1 MIFERKGGSIEMI
14 VLFTVLR
21 LLAILI
27 VSHDMS
33 GLLKTWKSKVYF
45 IIGSL
50 LLSLF
55 VGGIT
60 GSLLALL
67 FCHLFLNKTSSRE
80 KNSFL
85 FTFLPWV
92 FVEVTSKL
100 LQLYF
105 FPWIF
110 QINYLQVKDTPV
122 LIALSYLLVYPIFHL
137 IVKVFFIDFSA
148 LDIMGNNHTYQV
160 RQRLLVGVTLAY
172 IILSLVIFYAS
183 NVFPYMGLFIYLAG
197 SITVVY
203 SILFILLFA
212 QLNIY
217 SKRRVKDQLAEEMIR
232 HEESLEEYSHR
243 LEKLYNDISQVKK
256 DYLEGLKNMEDSI
269 QRRDLPALKQ
279 EYAELLE
286 KSGNSLT
293 LSNYELSRLIN
304 LEITSLKSLFSA
316 KVLEAENLG
325 IKVNLEL
332 PDVISSTQI
341 EALDLVVISSVFLNN
356 AIEATVK
363 SEDPTLTISFFKN
376 QDYLT
381 LVIDNTTREE
391 RIPVSRIFDEGVS
404 SKGEGRGLG
413 LSKVAEILNR
423 YPKVNLETRSCDYH
437 FTQVL
442 SFRDN

>member
-1 MIFERKGGSIEMI
+1 MI

-316 KVLEAENLG
+316 IVLEAENLG

>member
-148 LDIMGNNHTYQV
+148 LDIMGDNHTYQV

>member
-1 MIFERKGGSIEMI
+1 MI

-33 GLLKTWKSKVYF
+33 DLLKTWKSKVYF

-381 LVIDNTTREE
+381 LVIDNTTREK

-413 LSKVAEILNR
+413 LSKVVEILNR

>member
-1 MIFERKGGSIEMI
+1 MI

-148 LDIMGNNHTYQV
+148 LDIMGDNHTYQV

-304 LEITSLKSLFSA
+304 LEITSLKSLLSA

>member
-1 MIFERKGGSIEMI
+1 MI

-33 GLLKTWKSKVYF
+33 GLLKTWKSKCWF
-45 IIGSL
+45 IAGSL

-67 FCHLFLNKTSSRE
+67 FCYLFLNKISSSE

-122 LIALSYLLVYPIFHL
+122 LIALSYLLIYPIFHL
-137 IVKVFFIDFSA
+137 IVKVFFIDFGA
-148 LDIMGNNHTYQV
+148 LNVMGNNHTYQV

-172 IILSLVIFYAS
+172 IILSLIIFYAS
-183 NVFPYMGLFIYLAG
+183 NIFPYSGLFIYLAG
-197 SITVVY
+197 SITIVY

-217 SKRRVKDQLAEEMIR
+217 SKKRVKDQLTEEMAR

-256 DYLEGLKNMEDSI
+256 DYLEGLKTMEVSI
-269 QRRDLPALKQ
+269 QRRDLQ
-279 EYAELLE
+279 
-286 KSGNSLT
+286 
-293 LSNYELSRLIN
+293 
-304 LEITSLKSLFSA
+304 ITSLKSLFSA

-356 AIEATVK
+356 AIESAVD

-376 QDYLT
+376 QGYLI

-413 LSKVAEILNR
+413 LSKVADILNR
-423 YPKVNLETRSCDYH
+423 YPKVNLETRSCDHH

-442 SFRDN
+442 YFQDN

>member
-1 MIFERKGGSIEMI
+1 MI

-148 LDIMGNNHTYQV
+148 LDIMGDNHTYQV

-423 YPKVNLETRSCDYH
+423 YPKVYLETRSCDYH

>member
-1 MIFERKGGSIEMI
+1 MI

-33 GLLKTWKSKVYF
+33 GLLETWKSKVYF

-363 SEDPTLTISFFKN
+363 SENPTLTISFFKN

-413 LSKVAEILNR
+413 LSKVAEILNH

>member
-1 MIFERKGGSIEMI
+1 MI

-122 LIALSYLLVYPIFHL
+122 LIALSYLLVYTIFHL

-413 LSKVAEILNR
+413 LSKVAEILNH

>member
-1 MIFERKGGSIEMI
+1 MI

-341 EALDLVVISSVFLNN
+341 EALDLVVISL
-356 AIEATVK
+356 
-363 SEDPTLTISFFKN
+363 
-376 QDYLT
+376 
-381 LVIDNTTREE
+381 
-391 RIPVSRIFDEGVS
+391 
-404 SKGEGRGLG
+404 
-413 LSKVAEILNR
+413 
-423 YPKVNLETRSCDYH
+423 
-437 FTQVL
+437 
-442 SFRDN
+442 

>member
-1 MIFERKGGSIEMI
+1 MI

-217 SKRRVKDQLAEEMIR
+217 SKRRVKDQLAGEMIR
-232 HEESLEEYSHR
+232 QEESLEEYSHR

>member
-1 MIFERKGGSIEMI
+1 MI

-413 LSKVAEILNR
+413 LSKVAEILNC

>member
-1 MIFERKGGSIEMI
+1 MI
-14 VLFTVLR
+14 VLLTVLR
-21 LLAILI
+21 LLTILI

-33 GLLKTWKSKVYF
+33 DLLKTWKSKVYF

-160 RQRLLVGVTLAY
+160 RERLLVGVTLAY

-217 SKRRVKDQLAEEMIR
+217 SKGRVKDQLAEEMIR

-363 SEDPTLTISFFKN
+363 SEDPTLTVSFFKN

-391 RIPVSRIFDEGVS
+391 RIPVS
-404 SKGEGRGLG
+404 
-413 LSKVAEILNR
+413 
-423 YPKVNLETRSCDYH
+423 
-437 FTQVL
+437 
-442 SFRDN
+442 

>member
-1 MIFERKGGSIEMI
+1 MKGKGGSIEMI

-413 LSKVAEILNR
+413 LSKVAEILNH

>member
-1 MIFERKGGSIEMI
+1 MI

-33 GLLKTWKSKVYF
+33 DLLKTWKSKVYF

-183 NVFPYMGLFIYLAG
+183 NVFPYMRLFIYLAG

>member
-1 MIFERKGGSIEMI
+1 MI

-33 GLLKTWKSKVYF
+33 DLLKTWKSKVYF

-269 QRRDLPALKQ
+269 QRRDLPDLKQ

>member
-1 MIFERKGGSIEMI
+1 MI

-33 GLLKTWKSKVYF
+33 GLLKTWKSKCWF
-45 IIGSL
+45 IAGSL

-67 FCHLFLNKTSSRE
+67 FCYLFLNKISSSE

-122 LIALSYLLVYPIFHL
+122 LIALSYLLIYPIFHL
-137 IVKVFFIDFSA
+137 IVKVFFIDFGA
-148 LDIMGNNHTYQV
+148 LNVMGNNHTYQV

-172 IILSLVIFYAS
+172 IILSLIIFYAS
-183 NVFPYMGLFIYLAG
+183 NIFPYTG
-197 SITVVY
+197 
-203 SILFILLFA
+203 LFILLFA

-217 SKRRVKDQLAEEMIR
+217 SKRRVKDQLAEEMAR

-243 LEKLYNDISQVKK
+243 LENLYNDISQVKK
-256 DYLEGLKNMEDSI
+256 DYLEGLKTMEVSI

-356 AIEATVK
+356 AIESAVD

-376 QDYLT
+376 QGYLI

-413 LSKVAEILNR
+413 LSKVADILNR
-423 YPKVNLETRSCDYH
+423 YPKVNLETRSCDHH

-442 SFRDN
+442 SFQDN

>member
-1 MIFERKGGSIEMI
+1 MI

-332 PDVISSTQI
+332 
-341 EALDLVVISSVFLNN
+341 VISSVFLNN

-363 SEDPTLTISFFKN
+363 SENPTLTISFFKN

-413 LSKVAEILNR
+413 LSKVAEILNH

>member
-1 MIFERKGGSIEMI
+1 MI

-148 LDIMGNNHTYQV
+148 LDIMGNNRTYQV

-413 LSKVAEILNR
+413 LSKVAEILNH

>member
-1 MIFERKGGSIEMI
+1 MI

-33 GLLKTWKSKVYF
+33 DLLKTWKSKVYF

-160 RQRLLVGVTLAY
+160 RERLLVGVTLAY

-363 SEDPTLTISFFKN
+363 SEDPTLTVSFFKN

-391 RIPVSRIFDEGVS
+391 RSPVSRIFDEGVS

>member
-1 MIFERKGGSIEMI
+1 MI

-92 FVEVTSKL
+92 FVEVTPKL

>member
-1 MIFERKGGSIEMI
+1 MI

-148 LDIMGNNHTYQV
+148 LDIMGDNHTYQV

-256 DYLEGLKNMEDSI
+256 DYLEGLKTMEVSI

-363 SEDPTLTISFFKN
+363 SEDPTLRRGRNVFLCPE
-376 QDYLT
+376 YLMKEF
-381 LVIDNTTREE
+381 LV
-391 RIPVSRIFDEGVS
+391 
-404 SKGEGRGLG
+404 KA
-413 LSKVAEILNR
+413 KVA
-423 YPKVNLETRSCDYH
+423 
-437 FTQVL
+437 VL
-442 SFRDN
+442 VCLK

>member
-1 MIFERKGGSIEMI
+1 MI

-33 GLLKTWKSKVYF
+33 DLLKTWKSKVYF

-85 FTFLPWV
+85 FTFLPSV

-160 RQRLLVGVTLAY
+160 RERLLVGVTLAY

-363 SEDPTLTISFFKN
+363 SEDPTLTVSFFKN

>member
-1 MIFERKGGSIEMI
+1 MI

-33 GLLKTWKSKVYF
+33 GLLKTWKSKCWF
-45 IIGSL
+45 IAGSL

-67 FCHLFLNKTSSRE
+67 FCYLFLNKISSSE

-122 LIALSYLLVYPIFHL
+122 LIALSYLLIYPIFHL
-137 IVKVFFIDFSA
+137 IVKVFFIDFGA
-148 LDIMGNNHTYQV
+148 LNVMGNNHTYQV

-172 IILSLVIFYAS
+172 IILSLIIFYAS
-183 NVFPYMGLFIYLAG
+183 NIFPYSG
-197 SITVVY
+197 
-203 SILFILLFA
+203 LFILLFA

-217 SKRRVKDQLAEEMIR
+217 SKKRVKDQLTEEMAR

-256 DYLEGLKNMEDSI
+256 DYLEGLKTMEVSI

-356 AIEATVK
+356 AIESAVD

-376 QDYLT
+376 QGYLI

-413 LSKVAEILNR
+413 LSKVADILNR
-423 YPKVNLETRSCDYH
+423 YPKVNLETRSCDHH

-442 SFRDN
+442 SFQDN

>member
-1 MIFERKGGSIEMI
+1 MI

-203 SILFILLFA
+203 SLFILLFA